1 MRNKLT
7 TNSPTVFEQIKQ
19 TDDAGNEFWS
29 ARELAKIL
37 EYSEYRHF
45 LPVIEKAKE
54 AADNSGQAVTDH
66 FEDVLDMIE
75 GVVVVIDARTLV
87 RRNQPLRGV
96 VVDLRISG
104 RRGRHRLG
112 ILNQHLAPAPRVV
125 STRSRL
131 VGFQSLV

>member
-54 AADNSGQAVTDH
+54 AADNSGQAVTDN

-87 RRNQPLRGV
+87 RRNQPLC
-96 VVDLRISG
+96 G

-112 ILNQHLAPAPRVV
+112 ILDQHLAPAPRVV
-125 STRSRL
+125 STRSGL
-131 VGFQSLV
+131 VGFQSLA